1 MNIIETKDLVKKYK
15 DFEAVKGVSLAVNEG
30 EIFGLLGPNGAGKTT
45 FISMIV
51 GILTITSGSIEVFG
65 KDINKNAKEIKKNIG
80 YVPQDLAFFDK
91 LNAYDNVLYWGRLY
105 GLKGEELKEKT
116 KKALEYTGLW
126 DRRKDLPT
134 KYSGGMKRRLN
145 IACAIVHQPKLLFMD
160 EPTVG
165 VDPQSRNSILE
176 SIKELNANGT
186 TVVYTSHY
194 MEEVEAICD
203 RVAIIDF
210 GQVIALGSID
220 ELIKK
225 NIKDQRFA
233 LQIDHALSEQDL
245 DKLRK
250 LPGVLSVDT
259 DAADE
264 LAVHVNPSILT
275 TVDFFQNLME
285 DNVKIRT
292 IDVERP
298 SLETVF
304 LTLTGK
310 TLRD

>member
-1 MNIIETKDLVKKYK
+1 
-15 DFEAVKGVSLAVNEG
+15 
-30 EIFGLLGPNGAGKTT
+30 
-45 FISMIV
+45 
-51 GILTITSGSIEVFG
+51 
-65 KDINKNAKEIKKNIG
+65 
-80 YVPQDLAFFDK
+80 
-91 LNAYDNVLYWGRLY
+91 
-105 GLKGEELKEKT
+105 
-116 KKALEYTGLW
+116 
-126 DRRKDLPT
+126 
-134 KYSGGMKRRLN
+134 
-145 IACAIVHQPKLLFMD
+145 
-160 EPTVG
+160 
-165 VDPQSRNSILE
+165 
-176 SIKELNANGT
+176 
-186 TVVYTSHY
+186 

-275 TVDFFQNLME
+275 TVDFLQNLME